1 MDTRPVIVRTDA
13 SANDFWSRVRDSS
26 DVSPE
31 FRVKGHVL
39 SQRNT
44 PFGIQVDPFD
54 MRRPVHGLPPSMR
67 SSRSVERIVLQKAIG
82 DAEKENTNKYNALH
96 CKYKYEFLHKDG
108 PEALD
113 GLVNPNSEE
122 GEERTNE
129 VMEYLESK
137 CSEEFAFNPPSRVPI
152 CFSFTLAHV

>member
-13 SANDFWSRVRDSS
+13 SANDFWSRVLDSS

-31 FRVKGHVL
+31 FRVKRHVL

-82 DAEKENTNKYNALH
+82 DAEKENTNKTDEDSADIIRKLHTDNAILRANL
-96 CKYKYEFLHKDG
+96 KR
-108 PEALD
+108 ALRINHALTRNMLTD
-113 GLVNPNSEE
+113 NAS
-122 GEERTNE
+122 
-129 VMEYLESK
+129 
-137 CSEEFAFNPPSRVPI
+137 
-152 CFSFTLAHV
+152 

>member
-54 MRRPVHGLPPSMR
+54 MRRPVDCLPPSMR

-82 DAEKENTNKYNALH
+82 DAEKENTNKTDEDSADIIRKLHTDNAILRANL
-96 CKYKYEFLHKDG
+96 KR
-108 PEALD
+108 ALCINYALTRNMLTD
-113 GLVNPNSEE
+113 NAS
-122 GEERTNE
+122 
-129 VMEYLESK
+129 
-137 CSEEFAFNPPSRVPI
+137 
-152 CFSFTLAHV
+152 

>member
-44 PFGIQVDPFD
+44 PFGIQVDPFVV
-54 MRRPVHGLPPSMR
+54 RCPVHGLPPSMR

-82 DAEKENTNKYNALH
+82 DAEKENTNKTDEDSADIIRKLHTDNAILRANL
-96 CKYKYEFLHKDG
+96 KR
-108 PEALD
+108 ALRINYA
-113 GLVNPNSEE
+113 LTRNMLTEW
-122 GEERTNE
+122 
-129 VMEYLESK
+129 
-137 CSEEFAFNPPSRVPI
+137 
-152 CFSFTLAHV
+152 